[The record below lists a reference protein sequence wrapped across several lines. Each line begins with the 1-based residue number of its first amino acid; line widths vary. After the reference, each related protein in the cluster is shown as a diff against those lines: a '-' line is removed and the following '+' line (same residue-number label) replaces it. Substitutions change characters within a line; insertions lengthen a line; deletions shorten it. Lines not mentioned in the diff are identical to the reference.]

1 MPEHGSP
8 DLHVSTEE
16 GVLRLVLDRPHVH
29 HALTAEMADELA
41 AELEAA
47 TARDDVRVVL
57 VGSTG
62 GAFCT
67 GADLT
72 GASELD
78 VTSLDRA
85 NRLVRAVTGTDK
97 PVVAA
102 VPGVAAGVGCSLALA
117 CDLVVAA
124 ESASFLLAFTRVGLM
139 PDGGSSATVAAA
151 VGRARAMR
159 MALLAEPLGAVEAQ
173 AAGLVSH
180 VVPDDEL
187 DATVDGLLARL
198 AQGPPLAFAA
208 TKKAVNAATL
218 GQLPDALE
226 RERRGQSLLL
236 RTNDAQEGMTAFVER
251 RPARFTGS

>member
-1 MPEHGSP
+1 MP
-8 DLHVSTEE
+8 DLHVSTSA
-16 GVLRLVLDRPHVH
+16 GVLRIVLDRPHVH
-29 HALTAEMADELA
+29 HALTGEMADTLA
-41 AELEAA
+41 AEVEGA
-47 TARDDVRVVL
+47 TARDDVRAVL
-57 VGSTG
+57 LTSTG
-62 GAFCT
+62 PAFST

-72 GASELD
+72 GAGDLD
-78 VTSLDRA
+78 GTALDRA
-85 NRLVRAVTGTDK
+85 NRMVRAITGTDK

-102 VPGVAAGVGCSLALA
+102 VPGVAAGVGCSVALA

-139 PDGGSSATVAAA
+139 PDGGASATVAAA

-159 MALLAEPLGAVEAQ
+159 MALLAEALPAPEAY

-180 VVPDDEL
+180 LVPDADL
-187 DATVDGLLARL
+187 APTVERLLARL

-218 GQLPDALE
+218 DRLHDALE
-226 RERRGQSLLL
+226 LERRGQSLLL
-236 RTNDAQEGMTAFVER
+236 RTDDAREGMTAFVER